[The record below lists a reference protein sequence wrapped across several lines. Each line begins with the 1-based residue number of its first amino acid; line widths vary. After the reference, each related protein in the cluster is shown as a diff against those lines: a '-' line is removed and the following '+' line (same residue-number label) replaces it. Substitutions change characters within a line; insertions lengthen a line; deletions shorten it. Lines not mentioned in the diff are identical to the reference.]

1 VCKGRKENWIKIL
14 FSKVKQFRMST
25 SPNEVSVGQVVDL
38 GYCRGARAEKAAM
51 IQSKFKPKPAT
62 KNR

>member
-1 VCKGRKENWIKIL
+1 
-14 FSKVKQFRMST
+14 MST
-25 SPNEVSVGQVVDL
+25 SPNDVSVAQVVDL

>member
-1 VCKGRKENWIKIL
+1 
-14 FSKVKQFRMST
+14 MST

-38 GYCRGARAEKAAM
+38 GYGHGARAEKAAM
-51 IQSKFKPKPAT
+51 IQSKFKPKSAT